1 MKKTLSILL
10 IMMFL
15 ILTACS
21 STDDSKQPSSNT
33 NDKEQTDDKDA
44 GTEKGTEP
52 AEETKPVTLTVMPMS
67 VGISEEDFKLLF
79 TDPVKAKYPNITV
92 ELFKGPEGAGLEE
105 LIAAK
110 NTPDMMLIWN
120 GAMPSAK
127 QYEMFQDITPY
138 IEAEGVDINRFEPVV
153 LETIRNVSDNGE
165 LYGLPFA
172 MQLNA
177 LYYNKEIFDK
187 FGVSYPTDGM
197 TWEQVTDL
205 AKKVTGKI
213 DGTQFSGLSPEHLER
228 LSFPL
233 SIVTIDAKTNKA
245 SINNDQWKLAF
256 ETAYNIYKI
265 PGNEKDKAWAFLDK
279 TGAMVAAMNIFPNL
293 MQMSAEGFTNWDVV
307 QYPSFPGHENT
318 YGMVDAHILTINS
331 TSEHPEEA
339 MKAISVITS
348 DEVQK
353 LSASKTMRVTA
364 LTSPEVQNAFGA
376 DNPHMKG
383 KNIAGVFKSKPA
395 PAPVFSPFNGDG
407 MGIANQKFDE
417 YLAGKD
423 LNTALREA
431 EEEINKVLAEKQ
443 Q

>member
-1 MKKTLSILL
+1 MKKSISILL

-21 STDDSKQPSSNT
+21 NTDDSKQ
-33 NDKEQTDDKDA
+33 
-44 GTEKGTEP
+44 KGAKP
-52 AEETKPVTLTVMPMS
+52 EEGMKPVTLTVMPVS
-67 VGISEEDFKLLF
+67 VGINEEDFKLLF

-92 ELFKGPEGAGLEE
+92 ELFKGPEGAELEE

-120 GAMPSAK
+120 GAMPSVK
-127 QYEMFQDITPY
+127 QHELFQDITPY
-138 IEAEGVDINRFEPVV
+138 IEKEGVDINRFEPVV
-153 LETIRNVSDNGE
+153 LDTIRNVSDKGE

-177 LYYNKEIFDK
+177 LYYNQEIFDQ

-197 TWEQVTDL
+197 TWEQVTEL
-205 AKKVTGKI
+205 SKQVTGKI
-213 DGTQFSGLSPEHLER
+213 DGMQYSGLSPEHLER

-233 SIVTIDAKTNKA
+233 GIVTIDEKTNKA

-256 ETAYNIYKI
+256 QTAYNIYKI
-265 PGNEKDKAWAFLDK
+265 PGNEKGTEWAFTNK
-279 TGAMVAAMNIFPNL
+279 TGAMIAAMNIFPSL
-293 MQMSAEGFTNWDVV
+293 MTMSAEGFTKWDVV

-331 TSEHPEEA
+331 TSEHPDEA

-364 LTSPEVQNAFGA
+364 LTNPDVQNAFGA
-376 DNPHMKG
+376 DNPYLKG
-383 KNIAGVFKSKPA
+383 KNIAGIFKSKPA
-395 PAPVFSPFNGDG
+395 PAPVFSPYNGDG
-407 MGIANQKFDE
+407 MGIANKKFDE

-431 EEEINKVLAEKQ
+431 EEEINKVLSEKQ
-443 Q
+443 E

>member
-10 IMMFL
+10 IVMFL

-21 STDDSKQPSSNT
+21 NSDDSKQSSSNT
-33 NDKEQTDDKDA
+33 NDKEQTTDKDA
-44 GTEKGTEP
+44 ATKKETP
-52 AEETKPVTLTVMPMS
+52 AEDLKPVTLTVMPIS
-67 VGISEEDFKLLF
+67 VGINEEDFKLLF
-79 TDPVKAKYPNITV
+79 TDPVKAKYPNINV

-120 GAMPSAK
+120 GAMPSVK
-127 QYEMFQDITPY
+127 RFEMFQDITPY
-138 IEAEGVDINRFEPVV
+138 IEKEGVDINRFEPVV
-153 LETIRNVSDNGE
+153 LDTIRNVSDNGE
-165 LYGLPFA
+165 LYGLPFS

-197 TWEQVTDL
+197 TWNEVTDL

-228 LSFPL
+228 LSFPYG
-233 SIVTIDAKTNKA
+233 ITTIDAKTNKA
-245 SINNDQWKLAF
+245 SINNDQWKQVF
-256 ETAYNIYKI
+256 QTAYNIYKI

-279 TGAMVAAMNIFPNL
+279 TGAMFAGFNIFPNL

-331 TSEHPEEA
+331 TSEHPDEA

-353 LSASKTMRVTA
+353 LSASKTLRVTA

-376 DNPHMKG
+376 DNPFMKG

-407 MGIANQKFDE
+407 MGIANKKFDE

-431 EEEINKVLAEKQ
+431 EEEINKVLSEKQ

>member
-1 MKKTLSILL
+1 
-10 IMMFL
+10 
-15 ILTACS
+15 
-21 STDDSKQPSSNT
+21 
-33 NDKEQTDDKDA
+33 
-44 GTEKGTEP
+44 
-52 AEETKPVTLTVMPMS
+52 MPIA

-120 GAMPSAK
+120 GAMPSVK
-127 QYEMFQDITPY
+127 RYEMFQDITPY
-138 IEAEGVDINRFEPVV
+138 IETEGVDINRFEPVV
-153 LETIRNVSDNGE
+153 LDTIRSVSDKGE

-177 LYYNKEIFDK
+177 LYYNKDIFDK

-197 TWEQVTDL
+197 TWDQVTEL
-205 AKKVTGKI
+205 AKKVTGKV
-213 DGTQFSGLSPEHLER
+213 DETQYGGLEAGNVAR

-233 SIVTIDAKTNKA
+233 GIVSVDAKTNKA
-245 SINNDQWKLAF
+245 SVNNDQWKQVF
-256 ETAYNIYKI
+256 QTAYNIYKI
-265 PGNEKDKAWAFLDK
+265 PGNGEDVAFGFLGK
-279 TGAMVAAMNIFPNL
+279 TNAMLAGMNVFPDL
-293 MQMSAEGFTNWDVV
+293 VKMSEEGFTNWDVV
-307 QYPSFPGHENT
+307 QYPSYPGHENT

-331 TSEHPEEA
+331 TCEHPDEA

-364 LTSPEVQNAFGA
+364 LTNPDVQNAFGVE
-376 DNPHMKG
+376 NPYIKD
-383 KNIAGVFKSKPA
+383 KNIASIFKSKPA
-395 PAPVFSPFNGDG
+395 PAPVFSPYDGDG
-407 MGIANQKFDE
+407 IGIADKKFKE

-431 EEEINKVLAEKQ
+431 EEEINKMLAEKQ